1 VSTLHVLVMTFRTYM
16 VLAVSVVLIAAC
28 GDHTSSRGSH
38 PAPSAARPL
47 SCAQQF
53 QNWRHGPA
61 HAPASTL
68 QAALNQIQAAGQ
80 SGDVA
85 GMRAAMKKL
94 VPAALAMADHPM
106 PHCADPDS
114 LYPDFVT
121 RIYTAGDKAR
131 SAHGLSALLRAAA
144 PLKGLK
150 KIGHQMAAEINR
162 AMGKKPVTANSSQPA
177 T

>member
-1 VSTLHVLVMTFRTYM
+1 MSTLQVLVRTFRTCV
-16 VLAVSVVLIAAC
+16 VLAVAVVLIAAC
-28 GDHTSSRGSH
+28 GGHASSPPSH

-68 QAALNQIQAAGQ
+68 KAALNQIQATGQ
-80 SGDVA
+80 SGDA
-85 GMRAAMKKL
+85 GGMSAAMKKL
-94 VPAALAMADHPM
+94 VPAALALAGHPM
-106 PHCADPDS
+106 PHCADPES
-114 LYPDFVT
+114 LYPGFVT

-131 SAHGLSALLRAAA
+131 SAHGFSALLRAAA

-150 KIGHQMAAEINR
+150 KIEHLMAAEIDR
-162 AMGKKPVTANSSQPA
+162 AVGKKPVTANSSQPA
-177 T
+177 N